1 MVQRLFEARRFLE
14 ELRYMI
20 LRLHFNQLFLQSLFK
35 GSGKNVGDPLSF
47 IIVAV
52 VILNIGW
59 LLLYWLNSISDHK
72 KWQIANLKM
81 VVNKF

>member
-35 GSGKNVGDPLSF
+35 GSDMNVGDPLSF

-72 KWQIANLKM
+72 KWQIANL
-81 VVNKF
+81 

>member
-1 MVQRLFEARRFLE
+1 MQRLFEARRFLE

-35 GSGKNVGDPLSF
+35 GSDKNVGDPLSF

>member
-35 GSGKNVGDPLSF
+35 GSDKNVGDPLSF

-52 VILNIGW
+52 VILNIGC

-72 KWQIANLKM
+72 KWQIANH
-81 VVNKF
+81 

>member
-35 GSGKNVGDPLSF
+35 GSDKNVGDPLSF

-72 KWQIANLKM
+72 KWQIANL
-81 VVNKF
+81 

>member
-1 MVQRLFEARRFLE
+1 
-14 ELRYMI
+14 MI